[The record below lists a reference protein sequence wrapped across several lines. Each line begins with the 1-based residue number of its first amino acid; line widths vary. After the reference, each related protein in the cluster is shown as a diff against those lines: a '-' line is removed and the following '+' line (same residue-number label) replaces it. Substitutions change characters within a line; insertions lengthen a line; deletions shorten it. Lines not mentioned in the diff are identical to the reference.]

1 MLDRC
6 EEYMTGKHMTDV
18 TVTKIKS
25 IEQQS
30 EHEKCIFKINTAAVN
45 SEVILDS
52 HSLVASTL
60 KE

>member
-45 SEVILDS
+45 SVILDS
-52 HSLVASTL
+52 HTLVASTL